1 MARTLS
7 YLNGLATLG
16 VVLYHASGWGFV
28 AMFWWTHRYLP
39 VSVPDF
45 SQMFGL
51 SYFGLRLIEQLVI
64 VSIPAFLLVS
74 GFFVAFA
81 AGRSQATVPWGT
93 VWTRIRHLAIPFLLW
108 SGVMLVA
115 AILQGETYSPGEAFL
130 QVVLGRTTPAFYFVP
145 LLCQLYLLVPVL
157 VPWAR
162 RNWKSLLLS
171 AAVLQSL
178 VHVIRYLMILGLP
191 LPGGGLVPALT
202 QGWFFPS
209 NVFWFA
215 LGIVAGFRHQGV
227 VTWFVRFR
235 RAVVATALLLIPLG
249 MIEWEMLLRGSG
261 RAWIGPEETLLDNV
275 FSLAVL
281 LTFLAYTGSRLPF
294 ARAAAD
300 LGGRS
305 YGVYLVHSLVLMGV
319 AKAIYHGAPWVLG
332 RQWLFQPI
340 LIGAGLAVPLLFM
353 AAVKHSPARW
363 TYELQFG

>member
-39 VSVPDF
+39 LSVPDF
-45 SQMFGL
+45 SQMFSL

-81 AGRSQATVPWGT
+81 AGRSQATVGWGT
-93 VWTRIRHLAIPFLLW
+93 VWNRIRHLAIPFLLW
-108 SGVMLVA
+108 STVMLAA
-115 AILQGETYSPGEAFL
+115 AILQGERYSPGEALL

-145 LLCQLYLLVPVL
+145 LLCQLYLLAPATVL
-157 VPWAR
+157 WAR
-162 RNWKSLLLS
+162 RNWRTLLLS
-171 AAVLQSL
+171 AAILQSL
-178 VHVIRYLMILGLP
+178 VHVIRYFTILGLP
-191 LPGGGLVPALT
+191 LPGGALLPSLT

-209 NVFWFA
+209 NVFWFT
-215 LGIVAGFRHQGV
+215 LGIVVGLHHQSLR
-227 VTWFVRFR
+227 TWLVRFR
-235 RAVVATALLLIPLG
+235 RAAVVTTLLLIPLG

-261 RAWIGPEETLLDNV
+261 QAWIGPEETLLDNV

-281 LTFLAYTGSRLPF
+281 LAFLGYAGSRLPF
-294 ARAAAD
+294 ARAAGG
-300 LGGRS
+300 LGSKS
-305 YGVYLVHSLVLMGV
+305 YGVYLVHSLVLMGL
-319 AKAIYHGAPWVLG
+319 AKAIYHGAPWALG
-332 RQWLFQPI
+332 MQWLFQP
-340 LIGAGLAVPLLFM
+340 LLVGAGLAIPLLFM
-353 AAVKHSPARW
+353 AAVKHSPARR